1 MIRLPR
7 VETVFEAFPVAKYNR
22 LNLGEYLI
30 VAVGVRFEV
39 NVFEYRKIVNPRF
52 LFTRFGFQHGG
63 DEYLFKLFF
72 NECRNATADFKRSAI
87 AVIRENDLE
96 GFQQDLRR
104 QFARFVMLQNGRR
117 IIIRVRKKVKHAV
130 AHVEHFNRANVTATL
145 TIGKQVFEF
154 PLEVP
159 LDVLVE
165 NRRFLRQIPTLAPP
179 CQLLELEQG
188 EGLPEHYNIDQDA
201 PSQKRYGTQ
210 KNRRWLEQLE
220 LPLNDRTE
228 VDIHLK
234 LWKEYDERILSVES
248 ELAKCYEGN
257 PAIMRL
263 TSVPGISVMGAITL
277 LSRVGDI
284 TRFKTP
290 DSLANYFGL
299 TPGCRN
305 SGESK
310 HRIGSITRAGS
321 RMARYVLN
329 HAVNHAVRKC
339 PDMKNWHKK
348 IKTRRGSKTARVA
361 VMRRLAT
368 IVWHILR
375 WEVAYQF
382 RYDPPVATK
391 KHGNRHTSTKVFLR
405 GGNKNHGNEK
415 TPSTRRN
422 KSKA

>member
-1 MIRLPR
+1 MLYLGIDLHKSQI
-7 VETVFEAFPVAKYNR
+7 TI
-22 LNLGEYLI
+22 NLRNENGDVIQAGQVSTQHDAISEFFDAL
-30 VAVGVRFEV
+30 VKQAGRCRGFMATFEV
-39 NVFEYRKIVNPRF
+39 CGFHDWLYEKLKTCRCREIVVVQPDNSSRLKTDRRDANALCELLWNNRKR
-52 LFTRFGFQHGG
+52 
-63 DEYLFKLFF
+63 
-72 NECRNATADFKRSAI
+72 
-87 AVIRENDLE
+87 
-96 GFQQDLRR
+96 
-104 QFARFVMLQNGRR
+104 LQNGARPNGIRR
-117 IIIRVRKKVKHAV
+117 
-130 AHVEHFNRANVTATL
+130 
-145 TIGKQVFEF
+145 VF
-154 PLEVP
+154 
-159 LDVLVE
+159 
-165 NRRFLRQIPTLAPP
+165 
-179 CQLLELEQG
+179 
-188 EGLPEHYNIDQDA
+188 LPEYADAKTRQLANLREFLVAQRTKVINKVRGIMRKHNIDQDA

-210 KNRRWLEQLE
+210 KNRRWLEQLK
-220 LPLNDRTE
+220 LPTNDRTE

-277 LSRVGDI
+277 LSRVGNI

-310 HRIGSITRAGS
+310 HRIGAITRAGS

-339 PDMKNWHKK
+339 PNMKNWQKK
-348 IKTRRGSKTARVA
+348 IKIRRGSKTARVA

-375 WEVAYQF
+375 WEKTYQF
-382 RYDPPVATK
+382 RYDPPVTTNK
-391 KHGNRHTSTKVFLR
+391 NGSRRTSTKGFSR
-405 GGNKNHGNEK
+405 HGNKNHGNEK
-415 TPSTRRN
+415 TPSTRQD

>member
-1 MIRLPR
+1 MLYLGIDLHKSQI
-7 VETVFEAFPVAKYNR
+7 TI
-22 LNLGEYLI
+22 NLRNENGDVIQAGQVSTQHDAISEFFNALVKQAGRCRGFMAI
-30 VAVGVRFEV
+30 FEV
-39 NVFEYRKIVNPRF
+39 CGFHDWLYEKLKTCRCKEIVVVQPDNSSRLKTDRRDANALCELLWNNRKR
-52 LFTRFGFQHGG
+52 
-63 DEYLFKLFF
+63 
-72 NECRNATADFKRSAI
+72 
-87 AVIRENDLE
+87 
-96 GFQQDLRR
+96 
-104 QFARFVMLQNGRR
+104 LQNGARPNGIRR
-117 IIIRVRKKVKHAV
+117 
-130 AHVEHFNRANVTATL
+130 
-145 TIGKQVFEF
+145 VF
-154 PLEVP
+154 
-159 LDVLVE
+159 
-165 NRRFLRQIPTLAPP
+165 
-179 CQLLELEQG
+179 
-188 EGLPEHYNIDQDA
+188 LPEYADAKTRQLANLREFLVAQRTKVINKVRGIMRKHNIDQDA

-220 LPLNDRTE
+220 LPPNDRTE

-234 LWKEYDERILSVES
+234 LWKEYDERVLSVES

-284 TRFKTP
+284 ARFKTP

-310 HRIGSITRAGS
+310 KRIGSITKTGS

-339 PDMKNWHKK
+339 PNMKNWHKK
-348 IKTRRGSKTARVA
+348 IKMRRGSKTARVA

-368 IVWHILR
+368 IVWHVLR
-375 WEVAYQF
+375 WEITYQF
-382 RYDPPVATK
+382 RYDQPVTTK
-391 KHGNRHTSTKVFLR
+391 KNGNRHTSAKGFVR
-405 GGNKNHGNEK
+405 HNNKNPGNEK
-415 TPSTRRN
+415 TPSTCRN

>member
-1 MIRLPR
+1 MLYLGIDLHKSQITINLRN
-7 VETVFEAFPVAKYNR
+7 NR
-22 LNLGEYLI
+22 
-30 VAVGVRFEV
+30 
-39 NVFEYRKIVNPRF
+39 
-52 LFTRFGFQHGG
+52 
-63 DEYLFKLFF
+63 
-72 NECRNATADFKRSAI
+72 KR
-87 AVIRENDLE
+87 
-96 GFQQDLRR
+96 
-104 QFARFVMLQNGRR
+104 LQNGARPNGIRR
-117 IIIRVRKKVKHAV
+117 
-130 AHVEHFNRANVTATL
+130 
-145 TIGKQVFEF
+145 VF
-154 PLEVP
+154 
-159 LDVLVE
+159 
-165 NRRFLRQIPTLAPP
+165 
-179 CQLLELEQG
+179 
-188 EGLPEHYNIDQDA
+188 LPEYTDAKTRQPANLREFLVVQRTKVINKVRGIMRKHNIDQDA